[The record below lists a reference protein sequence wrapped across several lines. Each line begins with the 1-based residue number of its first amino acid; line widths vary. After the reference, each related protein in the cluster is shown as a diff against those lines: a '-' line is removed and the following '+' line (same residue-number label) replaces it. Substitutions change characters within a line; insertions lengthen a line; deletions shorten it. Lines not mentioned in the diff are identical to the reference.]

1 MSRPHTRKLAVALL
15 ALAML
20 LAAFTPPS
28 DRYFEFVR
36 NLEIYSAL
44 FREVN
49 RVYVDDLNPN
59 DLSRTGIDAMLNSLD
74 PYTNYIADNEVED
87 YRRMNTGEYGGIGAV
102 TQNFGKRMVV
112 TMVYDKFTASQK
124 GLKIG
129 DEVLQIDGIDL
140 SKRTTD
146 QANQLMRGQV
156 GTEVSVTVKRFG
168 SDKPVTLNF
177 KREKI
182 KISNVPYYGMM
193 TDKTGYVQLT
203 EFTGEAAK
211 EVGTAVANLK
221 KSGATSIILDLRGNP
236 GGLLNEA
243 VGICNLFLPKDSL
256 VVTTR
261 GKIPENN
268 RIYRTELNPIDTEL
282 PVAVLINRG
291 SASAS
296 EIVAG
301 TLQDYDRAVIVGER
315 SYGKGL
321 VQTESI
327 LPHKALVKI
336 TVAKYYTP
344 TGRCIQV
351 LDYSHRR
358 SDGSVASVPDS
369 VKRAFKT
376 SHGRTVYDGGGIE
389 PDVPLAITSAAPV
402 IQTLISE
409 GYLFDYSTE
418 YAFHHP
424 KIADARTFG
433 LTDTEYNEFVT
444 WMKNKELTYQTE
456 AERRLA
462 LVIKAAKK
470 EQVYDQ
476 LKPSIQQLEQ
486 RIANSRKSD
495 LILYKDQVKR
505 LLEEQIASRYYLER
519 GPVEVSL
526 KYDEEIRKA
535 IAVLNNPAQ
544 YKKILNR

>member
-1 MSRPHTRKLAVALL
+1 MPRPHTRKLAFALL
-15 ALAML
+15 AAALL
-20 LAAFTPPS
+20 LAAFTPPA

-36 NLEIYSAL
+36 SLETYSAL

-112 TMVYDKFTASQK
+112 TMVFDKFTASQK

-129 DEVLQIDGIDL
+129 DEVLEIDGIDL

-156 GTEVSVTVKRFG
+156 GTEVRVTVKRFG
-168 SDKPVTLNF
+168 TDKPITLAF

-203 EFTGEAAK
+203 EFTGDAAK
-211 EVGTAVANLK
+211 EVATAVVNLK

-261 GKIPENN
+261 GKIPDNN

-321 VQTESI
+321 VQTESL

-376 SHGRTVYDGGGIE
+376 SHGRTMYDGGGIE
-389 PDVPLAITSAAPV
+389 SDVSLAITPPAPV
-402 IQTLISE
+402 TQALISE
-409 GYLFDYSTE
+409 GYLFDYGTD

-424 KIADARTFG
+424 KIADARTFS
-433 LTDTEYNEFVT
+433 LTDNEYNEFIA

-462 LVIKAAKK
+462 LVTKAAKK

-476 LKPSIQQLEQ
+476 LKPAIQQLEQ
-486 RIANSRKSD
+486 KLSVNRKND
-495 LILYKDQVKR
+495 LLLHKDQLKR
-505 LLEEQIASRYYLER
+505 MLEEQIASRYYLER